1 MTVGNLTS
9 SLTRRQEKRRDQ
21 LANQYFGQVSQL
33 DFMVAESGRNGVVR
47 VGSEVI
53 IKATHGGFFRKPT
66 FDVIRM
72 DRIVGIVLDQSVGAE
87 DVTLLLPSGPWDLRV
102 YNARGICH
110 GPAGVLDGKS
120 DGFDKHEGSLLANGG
135 RLNVACPGPALDLPY
150 CESRLDYRPRSR
162 YELS

>member
-1 MTVGNLTS
+1 MTVGNLAS

-87 DVTLLLPSGPWDLRV
+87 DVTLLLPSGPWT
-102 YNARGICH
+102 
-110 GPAGVLDGKS
+110 
-120 DGFDKHEGSLLANGG
+120 
-135 RLNVACPGPALDLPY
+135 
-150 CESRLDYRPRSR
+150 
-162 YELS
+162 